1 MRFADIQC
9 LHGFAVEPA
18 CKSSNRLHH
27 HHEYVLPVK
36 ANLLDDTEA
45 SRQTT
50 SLVVGSP
57 HQTPE
62 AS

>member
-1 MRFADIQC
+1 MRHADIQC

-18 CKSSNRLHH
+18 CKPSNRLHH

-45 SRQTT
+45 STT
-50 SLVVGSP
+50 SWESLWIDVGG
-57 HQTPE
+57 E
-62 AS
+62 G